1 MEGEVKVLRGRREKG
16 EEVINGS
23 GEVEEQYKPVF
34 PMVICIWAPGL
45 EAPPLA
51 TFISPLSWTVF
62 NELWL
67 SGTRV
72 QHCTK
77 SYNTT
82 ELNANVQNCTSPY
95 IIIHHC
101 TEVYSCM

>member
-1 MEGEVKVLRGRREKG
+1 MEGKVKVLRGRMEKE